1 MKHTTAVRR
10 PTQDM
15 NAHPV
20 QLRQIIQLIPKCY
33 SDRKL
38 IQRLL
43 KVWELDRRNEYLYD
57 VLTGAEKKDLFML
70 AEIQPILDGI
80 IKRLEEE
87 DDKNK
92 IAALKENKEYFEAL
106 LEKGYLF

>member
-20 QLRQIIQLIPKCY
+20 QLRQIIHLIPKCY

-80 IKRLEEE
+80 IKTGSKLAI
-87 DDKNK
+87 K
-92 IAALKENKEYFEAL
+92 IS
-106 LEKGYLF
+106 EKY